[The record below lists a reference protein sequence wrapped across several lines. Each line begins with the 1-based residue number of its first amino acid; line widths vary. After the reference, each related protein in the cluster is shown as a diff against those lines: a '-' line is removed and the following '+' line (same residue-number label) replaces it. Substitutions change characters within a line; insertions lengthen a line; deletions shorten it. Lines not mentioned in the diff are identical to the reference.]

1 MCFNDTAEQIM
12 SGGLDNDIKVR
23 RSCKKMMLSGLA
35 E

>member
-23 RSCKKMMLSGLA
+23 RSCKKNDTKWIG
-35 E
+35 